1 MKVPMHPAERT
12 RSSRRTRRFR
22 GLVVATMLLSTV
34 LVALDTLMWFRLERL
49 LDRRLASLAQDARA
63 SGWHFSARAGER
75 GGWPFSATL
84 ILIRPTLQGGDSLVP
99 GGVAWSGDRATLSL
113 SPLSPGSATITA
125 GGTQTLSFAPG
136 SAAALQLRF
145 WAARLALHL
154 PEDDAT
160 GHVTD
165 RRRLTLDAE
174 ALHVA
179 APGAGPDDI
188 AKLADAQAR
197 LEWSAAPGPDMSP
210 GNADP
215 PPLTLSLD
223 LHDIALPARLRTPMR
238 VLQQARFR
246 IQLTGQRPG
255 LQMQLAEALAAW
267 RQSGGR
273 LRIAEASLDWGDSI
287 AALAGDAGLGADD
300 SLDGG
305 FQLALTRPDPALRQ
319 LEEAGLIRPGV
330 SQAIRAVLGL
340 VAASQPGP
348 VIRLPLELRHG
359 LLRLG
364 EIPLLRIGAQ
374 PGPGGGAASIP
385 IP

>member
-1 MKVPMHPAERT
+1 M
-12 RSSRRTRRFR
+12 
-22 GLVVATMLLSTV
+22 
-34 LVALDTLMWFRLERL
+34 
-49 LDRRLASLAQDARA
+49 
-63 SGWHFSARAGER
+63 
-75 GGWPFSATL
+75 
-84 ILIRPTLQGGDSLVP
+84 PT
-99 GGVAWSGDRATLSL
+99 
-113 SPLSPGSATITA
+113 
-125 GGTQTLSFAPG
+125 
-136 SAAALQLRF
+136 
-145 WAARLALHL
+145 
-154 PEDDAT
+154 
-160 GHVTD
+160 
-165 RRRLTLDAE
+165 
-174 ALHVA
+174 
-179 APGAGPDDI
+179 
-188 AKLADAQAR
+188 
-197 LEWSAAPGPDMSP
+197 
-210 GNADP
+210 P

-267 RQSGGR
+267 RRSGGR
-273 LRIAEASLDWGDSI
+273 LRIDEASLDWGDSI
-287 AALAGDAGLGADD
+287 AALAGDAGLGADG

-374 PGPGGGAASIP
+374 AGPGGDAASIP